1 MTYLDDTEGLLD
13 TGFSVEGESGVDLG
27 GDLAGDNLEDLL
39 AELDK
44 EGIENSIDLV
54 VNALAI
60 GVLLAVSDSVV
71 NELGIVGLLGGS
83 QDQGRVGGSILGL
96 VLVNGSK
103 VTRVADDNLG
113 RLLAMRRH
121 LNPSKGGTSGQNI
134 RCQWP

>member
-1 MTYLDDTEGLLD
+1 
-13 TGFSVEGESGVDLG
+13 
-27 GDLAGDNLEDLL
+27 
-39 AELDK
+39 
-44 EGIENSIDLV
+44 
-54 VNALAI
+54 
-60 GVLLAVSDSVV
+60 VLLAVSDSVV

-96 VLVNGSK
+96 VLVNGSE

-121 LNPSKGGTSGQNI
+121 LNPSKGATSCQDI